1 MNIQIFLL
9 FLLAISPAIVCLGYA
24 WRGCLK
30 DLPGFNSK
38 GWREN
43 ILTMA
48 ACTAT
53 LSQFLALGFLLQGFH
68 ADRQSFAEPASL
80 PWAVANW
87 VSLASWAFAVVGTF
101 VGQGSAKRSLLLWS
115 VIHPVAAWFIF
126 MMGYNY

>member
-30 DLPGFNSK
+30 DLSEFNSK
-38 GWREN
+38 GWRAN

-68 ADRQSFAEPASL
+68 ANRQSFAEPAPL

-87 VSLASWAFAVVGTF
+87 VSLAGWAFAFVGTL
-101 VGQGSAKRSLLLWS
+101 VGQGRAKRSLLLWS
-115 VIHPVAAWFIF
+115 VIHPVTA
-126 MMGYNY
+126 